1 MSDNMQ
7 LMYDSLGVSRA
18 MTKYGGSFVQRLGDA
33 LPHADL
39 NNTQKIKDTFS
50 EFWVEYS
57 EIYETKMKDEYEV
70 D

>member
-1 MSDNMQ
+1 MSDNIE
-7 LMYDSLGVSRA
+7 LMYDSLKVSRA
-18 MTKYGGSFVQRLGDA
+18 MSTYGGGFVKRLGVA
-33 LPHADL
+33 LLHADR

-50 EFWVEYS
+50 EYWEKYL

>member
-7 LMYDSLGVSRA
+7 LMYDSLKVSRA
-18 MTKYGGSFVQRLGDA
+18 MAKYGGGFVKRLGDA
-33 LPHADL
+33 LLYADR

-50 EFWVEYS
+50 EYWDKYL